1 MTTLDITLIQ
11 TTLVWEDAAAN
22 RDHLARLIGMAGQT
36 DLVVLPEMFSTGF
49 SMNAAA
55 LAEPMTGVTVNWL
68 SGLAAELQ
76 TAICGSVIIKD
87 NGQYFNRFL
96 FVGGDGRIEKYD
108 KRHLFRMSTEQE
120 HYSPGTDRA
129 VIELKGFRL
138 FPQVCYDLRF
148 PVFSR
153 NDLNYDLAIY
163 VANWPAARRHHWL
176 ALLAARA
183 IENQSYV
190 VGVNRIGRDG
200 NGVVYSGDSIAFDC
214 NGSALMDA
222 KDGEGCFHVRIGRQ
236 HLDEYRASFPAWKD
250 ADGFRLEGSPVRGDS
265 KG

>member
-11 TTLVWEDAAAN
+11 TALAWEDAAVN
-22 RDHLARLIGMAGQT
+22 RDHLERLIRMAGKT

-49 SMNAAA
+49 SMNATA
-55 LAEPMTGVTVNWL
+55 LAESMTGDTVNWL
-68 SGLAAELQ
+68 SRLAVELQ

-87 NGQYFNRFL
+87 NGQHYNRFV
-96 FVGGDGRIEKYD
+96 FAGGDGRIEKYD

-120 HYSPGTDRA
+120 HYSPGTDRT

-153 NDLNYDLAIY
+153 NDLKYDLAIY
-163 VANWPAARRHHWL
+163 VANWPAARRLHWR

-183 IENQSYV
+183 IENQCYV

-200 NGVVYSGDSIAFDC
+200 NGVVYSGDSLAFDF
-214 NGSALMDA
+214 NGSALLDA

-236 HLDEYRASFPAWKD
+236 QLDDYRASFPAWKD
-250 ADGFRLEGSPVRGDS
+250 ADGFRLEASPGRADS
-265 KG
+265 KD